1 MKRPRDLPEP
11 AVTRSDLVG
20 VREGDPEHHRPSAQT
35 LEAARAR
42 SRCRAEVQTFSRCAR
57 DFHVGAVE
65 FGGGMGTSFVHNSSE
80 WAQLSLLHVSMI
92 SFFIAYNFRSNI
104 KFIV

>member
-1 MKRPRDLPEP
+1 
-11 AVTRSDLVG
+11 VG
-20 VREGDPEHHRPSAQT
+20 VA
-35 LEAARAR
+35 
-42 SRCRAEVQTFSRCAR
+42 
-57 DFHVGAVE
+57 E

-80 WAQLSLLHVSMI
+80 WARLSLLRVSMI